1 MDHTYTDQ
9 YIHTQHTGQV
19 DGYYVGPL
27 PDNINLRWEQRSR
40 EETPQASRWRN
51 EIQLTQY
58 GRAAGLTRVCS
69 ASADQSDPSAGAAPS
84 DTMRHAFAKRPMD
97 RKLSIRSER
106 KDYWR
111 SEADCASEGIRAAAS
126 PETQS
131 RVHLKPSLEFG
142 EDLYKMPRSFLVKK
156 YFSNKKPNY
165 SELESQTDQRYAVF
179 PQCFPL
185 DDFPT
190 REGDSVV
197 PNYPPCSCGPPS
209 SSSSS
214 GEEDDCR
221 TSDPPSPDPTDR
233 FQCAHCGKTCS
244 SPAALSRHQLTHC
257 TAGPQ
262 TAITAAGAA
271 STSTRAAF
279 HCKHCPKEYNSL
291 GALKMHIRSHTLP
304 CVCTTC
310 GKAFSR
316 PWLLRGHIRTHTGER
331 PFSCPHCNR
340 AFADRSN
347 LRAHLQTHSEVKKYQ
362 CGTCSRTFSR
372 MSLLHKHTLSGCCP
386 SA

>member
-1 MDHTYTDQ
+1 M
-9 YIHTQHTGQV
+9 IV
-19 DGYYVGPL
+19 L
-27 PDNINLRWEQRSR
+27 
-40 EETPQASRWRN
+40 
-51 EIQLTQY
+51 
-58 GRAAGLTRVCS
+58 
-69 ASADQSDPSAGAAPS
+69 
-84 DTMRHAFAKRPMD
+84 
-97 RKLSIRSER
+97 
-106 KDYWR
+106 KDF
-111 SEADCASEGIRAAAS
+111 
-126 PETQS
+126 TN
-131 RVHLKPSLEFG
+131 
-142 EDLYKMPRSFLVKK
+142 MPRSFLVKK

-165 SELESQTDQRYAVF
+165 SELESQTDSTCYAVV
-179 PQCFPL
+179 PQCFSLENVPTSLVPTHPSILMWTTSALPLTLTPASPSISSPPGPL
-185 DDFPT
+185 DL
-190 REGDSVV
+190 S
-197 PNYPPCSCGPPS
+197 SQ

-214 GEEDDCR
+214 GEEDDCG

-233 FQCAHCGKTCS
+233 FQCAHCGKTCNNPIS
-244 SPAALSRHQLTHC
+244 LSRHQLTHC
-257 TAGPQ
+257 TARPE
-262 TAITAAGAA
+262 AIITITE
-271 STSTRAAF
+271 TSNTMTRAAF

-372 MSLLHKHTLSGCCP
+372 MSLLHKHTLSGCYP

>member
-1 MDHTYTDQ
+1 
-9 YIHTQHTGQV
+9 
-19 DGYYVGPL
+19 
-27 PDNINLRWEQRSR
+27 
-40 EETPQASRWRN
+40 
-51 EIQLTQY
+51 
-58 GRAAGLTRVCS
+58 
-69 ASADQSDPSAGAAPS
+69 
-84 DTMRHAFAKRPMD
+84 
-97 RKLSIRSER
+97 
-106 KDYWR
+106 
-111 SEADCASEGIRAAAS
+111 
-126 PETQS
+126 
-131 RVHLKPSLEFG
+131 
-142 EDLYKMPRSFLVKK
+142 MPRSFLVKK

-165 SELESQTDQRYAVF
+165 SELESQTDQRYAVV
-179 PQCFPL
+179 PL
-185 DDFPT
+185 HDFHT
-190 REGDSVV
+190 IEGDSVV
-197 PNYPPCSCGPPS
+197 PILVWASSVLPLAFSPASPSPPSPPGPLDLSSPS

-221 TSDPPSPDPTDR
+221 TSDPPSPDPDSDR
-233 FQCAHCGKTCS
+233 SQCSQCGKPCGS
-244 SPAALSRHQLTHC
+244 AAGLSRHQLTHC
-257 TAGPQ
+257 TPGPQ
-262 TAITAAGAA
+262 TTGAA
-271 STSTRAAF
+271 STATRAAF
-279 HCKHCPKEYNSL
+279 HCKHCPKEYTSL

-304 CVCTTC
+304 CVCGTC

>member
-1 MDHTYTDQ
+1 
-9 YIHTQHTGQV
+9 
-19 DGYYVGPL
+19 
-27 PDNINLRWEQRSR
+27 
-40 EETPQASRWRN
+40 
-51 EIQLTQY
+51 
-58 GRAAGLTRVCS
+58 
-69 ASADQSDPSAGAAPS
+69 
-84 DTMRHAFAKRPMD
+84 
-97 RKLSIRSER
+97 
-106 KDYWR
+106 
-111 SEADCASEGIRAAAS
+111 
-126 PETQS
+126 
-131 RVHLKPSLEFG
+131 
-142 EDLYKMPRSFLVKK
+142 MPRSFLVKK

-165 SELESQTDQRYAVF
+165 SELESQTDSRYAVI

-185 DDFPT
+185 DNSPT
-190 REGDSVV
+190 KGVDSLV
-197 PNYPPCSCGPPS
+197 PAYTSMLVWTASALPLTFTPVSPSIPSPPGPLDLS
-209 SSSSS
+209 SQSSSSS

-244 SPAALSRHQLTHC
+244 SPTALSQHQLTHC
-257 TAGPQ
+257 TASPETVVAVTG
-262 TAITAAGAA
+262 TA
-271 STSTRAAF
+271 STTTRAAF
-279 HCKHCPKEYNSL
+279 HCKHCSKEYSSL

-331 PFSCPHCNR
+331 PFSCQHCNR

-362 CGTCSRTFSR
+362 CGNCSRTFSR

-386 SA
+386 SV

>member
-1 MDHTYTDQ
+1 MRNF
-9 YIHTQHTGQV
+9 IRNFSV
-19 DGYYVGPL
+19 
-27 PDNINLRWEQRSR
+27 RS
-40 EETPQASRWRN
+40 EHLKQTPTLKGFTL
-51 EIQLTQY
+51 QLQS
-58 GRAAGLTRVCS
+58 RAA
-69 ASADQSDPSAGAAPS
+69 
-84 DTMRHAFAKRPMD
+84 
-97 RKLSIRSER
+97 RKLS
-106 KDYWR
+106 
-111 SEADCASEGIRAAAS
+111 
-126 PETQS
+126 
-131 RVHLKPSLEFG
+131 LKFE
-142 EDLYKMPRSFLVKK
+142 EDHYKMPRSFLVKK

-165 SELESQTDQRYAVF
+165 SELESQTDQSYAVV
-179 PQCFPL
+179 PQC
-185 DDFPT
+185 FPT

-197 PNYPPCSCGPPS
+197 PTYPSMLVWTPSALPLTFAPVSPSIPSPPGPLDLSSQS

-257 TAGPQ
+257 TASPQ
-262 TAITAAGAA
+262 TVITAAGTA

-347 LRAHLQTHSEVKKYQ
+347 LRAHLQTHAEVKKYQ
-362 CGTCSRTFSR
+362 CATCSRTFSR